1 MMNDWW
7 MLFIILHGWCQLLM
21 GIKFHLN
28 FSPFFFHLL
37 YVNFG
42 SYTKYL
48 ISFFCFKAGSME
60 AWIGCAKSGWKM
72 QSEVSIFGARR
83 ISWALRTVPWTTF
96 GLLSILY
103 LQREMWSVPP
113 CHLQQV
119 RRCLR
124 ASNVICFVD
133 SISRIQC
140 RLRPLSWVP
149 LDSKL
154 FWIVSVLLLRF
165 YLVNALLY
173 EWIGFERG
181 HEERVR

>member
-1 MMNDWW
+1 MPV
-7 MLFIILHGWCQLLM
+7 FICLM
-21 GIKFHLN
+21 ASECYDEWLVNVIYN
-28 FSPFFFHLL
+28 FTWLMPIVNGNKISLEFFPMFFHLL

-72 QSEVSIFGARR
+72 QSEGSIFGARR

-113 CHLQQV
+113 CHLQAL
-119 RRCLR
+119 RCLR
-124 ASNVICFVD
+124 ASNVIYFVD

-149 LDSKL
+149 LDSI
-154 FWIVSVLLLRF
+154 IV
-165 YLVNALLY
+165 
-173 EWIGFERG
+173 
-181 HEERVR
+181 

>member
-1 MMNDWW
+1 MPVFICLMASECYDEWLVNVIYNFTWL
-7 MLFIILHGWCQLLM
+7 MPIVNGNKILLKFFPHLFY
-21 GIKFHLN
+21 
-28 FSPFFFHLL
+28 LL
-37 YVNFG
+37 YVKFG

-72 QSEVSIFGARR
+72 QSEGSIFGARR

-113 CHLQQV
+113 CHLQV

-124 ASNVICFVD
+124 ASNVIYFVD

-149 LDSKL
+149 LDS
-154 FWIVSVLLLRF
+154 INV
-165 YLVNALLY
+165 
-173 EWIGFERG
+173 
-181 HEERVR
+181 